1 MKYDVVI
8 VGAGPA
14 GSTAAKFLSEK
25 GVKVLILD
33 KSKFPR
39 DKPCGGGIPVRVLK
53 KFKYI
58 KEKDLIESYIYGGCV
73 HSPSQK
79 YKVKLQ
85 KNEPFSAMVLRK
97 KFDYGLVKFAIDA
110 GTTFMDGKSAADIRI
125 FSDRAK
131 ISFTDKTSIESEI
144 VIGADGVW
152 SAVAKQSGLSQN
164 CKNIGMSIVCEYPM
178 EAKTLDYYFTEK
190 RIAHIHLN
198 IGGIKGYG
206 WVFPKK
212 KHVNLGICEFES
224 INTKRNS
231 ELNFKK
237 VYESYVQ
244 ILKENKVI
252 PNSLKIGKIKG
263 AALPIR
269 PLEKTYADRVIL
281 CGDAAGL
288 INPSTGAGID
298 YAMSSGKIAANVI
311 ADALE
316 AGVITERFLSRYQ
329 TIWKKDFGRDIQ
341 TLLRVQKRWGE
352 KNEEV
357 IKLASTDKGISELAY
372 GFITGNLRIHE
383 CKLKIVRLLLY
394 LYFKNLFHSTS

>member
-25 GVKVLILD
+25 GVKVLLLD

-39 DKPCGGGIPVRVLK
+39 DKLCGGSIPVRVLK

-58 KEKDLIESYIYGGCV
+58 EEKDLIESYIYGGCV

-85 KNEPFSAMVLRK
+85 KNEPLSATVLRK

-152 SAVAKQSGLSQN
+152 SVVAKQSGLRQN

-178 EAKTLDYYFTEK
+178 EAKMLDYYFTEK

-252 PNSLKIGKIKG
+252 PNSLKIGKIRG

-316 AGVITERFLSRYQ
+316 VGVTTERFLSRYQ
-329 TIWKKDFGRDIQ
+329 TIWKKDFGRDIK

-357 IKLASTDKGISELAY
+357 VKLASRDKGISELAY

-383 CKLKIVRLLLY
+383 CRLKIVRLLLY
-394 LYFKNLFHSTS
+394 LYFKNLLHRT

>member
-25 GVKVLILD
+25 GVKVLLLD

-39 DKPCGGGIPVRVLK
+39 DKLCGGGIPVRVLK
-53 KFKYI
+53 EFKYI
-58 KEKDLIESYIYGGCV
+58 EEKDLIESYIYGGCV

-110 GTTFMDGKSAADIRI
+110 GTTFMDGKSAAGIRI
-125 FSDRAK
+125 FSDKAT
-131 ISFTDKTSIESEI
+131 ISFTDKTSIESKI

-178 EAKTLDYYFTEK
+178 GAKMLDYYFTEK
-190 RIAHIHLN
+190 RIAHIHQN

-231 ELNFKK
+231 KLNFKK
-237 VYESYVQ
+237 IYESYVQ

-252 PNSLKIGKIKG
+252 PNSLKIGKIRG

-288 INPSTGAGID
+288 INPFTGAGID

-316 AGVITERFLSRYQ
+316 AGVTTERFLSRYQ

-357 IKLASTDKGISELAY
+357 IKLASRDKGISELAY
-372 GFITGNLRIHE
+372 GFITGNLRIYE
-383 CKLKIVRLLLY
+383 CRLKIVRLLLY
-394 LYFKNLFHSTS
+394 LYFKNLFHRT

>member
-25 GVKVLILD
+25 GIKVLLLD

-39 DKPCGGGIPVRVLK
+39 DKSCGGGIPVRVLK
-53 KFKYI
+53 KFKFI
-58 KEKDLIESYIYGGCV
+58 EEKDLIESYIYGGCV
-73 HSPSQK
+73 YSPSQK

-85 KNEPFSAMVLRK
+85 KNEPLSAMVLRK
-97 KFDYGLVKFAIDA
+97 KFDYGLVKIAIDA
-110 GTTFMDGKSAADIRI
+110 GTTFIDGKCAAGIQI
-125 FSDRAK
+125 FPDKAK

-164 CKNIGMSIVCEYPM
+164 CKNIGMSIVCEYAMSPKM
-178 EAKTLDYYFTEK
+178 LDYYFTEK
-190 RIAHIHLN
+190 RIAYIHLN

-224 INTKRNS
+224 INTKRNNK
-231 ELNFKK
+231 LNFKK

-252 PNSLKIGKIKG
+252 PNNLKIGKIKG

-298 YAMSSGKIAANVI
+298 YAMTSGKIAANVI

-316 AGVITERFLSRYQ
+316 AGVTTEKFLSKYQ
-329 TIWKKDFGRDIQ
+329 KIWKKDFGSDIQ

-357 IKLASTDKGISELAY
+357 IKLASRDKKISELAY
-372 GFITGNLRIHE
+372 GFITGNLRIYE
-383 CKLKIVRLLLY
+383 CRLKIVRLLLY
-394 LYFKNLFHSTS
+394 LYFQNLFHRT

>member
-25 GVKVLILD
+25 GIKVLLLD

-58 KEKDLIESYIYGGCV
+58 EEKDLIESYIYGGCV

-85 KNEPFSAMVLRK
+85 KNEPLSATVLRK

-110 GTTFMDGKSAADIRI
+110 GTTFMDGKSAAGIRI
-125 FSDRAK
+125 FSDKAK

-178 EAKTLDYYFTEK
+178 GAKTLDYYFTEK

-212 KHVNLGICEFES
+212 KHVNLGICEIES
-224 INTKRNS
+224 INNKRNGK
-231 ELNFKK
+231 LNFKK

-311 ADALE
+311 ADALG
-316 AGVITERFLSRYQ
+316 AGDTTEKYLSRYQ

-357 IKLASTDKGISELAY
+357 IKLASRDKGISELAY
-372 GFITGNLRIHE
+372 GFITGNLRIYE
-383 CKLKIVRLLLY
+383 CRLKIVRLLLY
-394 LYFKNLFHSTS
+394 LYFKNLFHRT

>member
-25 GVKVLILD
+25 GVKVLLSD

-58 KEKDLIESYIYGGCV
+58 EEKDLIESYIYGGYV

-85 KNEPFSAMVLRK
+85 KNEPLSATVLRK
-97 KFDYGLVKFAIDA
+97 KFDYGLVKFAIEC
-110 GTTFMDGKSAADIRI
+110 GTTFLDGKSAADIRI
-125 FSDRAK
+125 FSDKAK
-131 ISFTDKTSIESEI
+131 ISFTDGTSIESEI

-152 SAVAKQSGLSQN
+152 SAVAKQSGLRQN
-164 CKNIGMSIVCEYPM
+164 CKNIGMSIVCEYPIG
-178 EAKTLDYYFTEK
+178 AKMLDYYFTEK

-224 INTKRNS
+224 INNKRNS
-231 ELNFKK
+231 KLNFKK

-252 PNSLKIGKIKG
+252 PHSLNVGEIKG

-311 ADALE
+311 ADALG
-316 AGVITERFLSRYQ
+316 AGDTTEKFLSKYQ
-329 TIWKKDFGRDIQ
+329 TIWKKDFGRDIK

-394 LYFKNLFHSTS
+394 LHFKNLLHRT